1 MWKYNINQQ
10 YSEDVQPDPAR
21 KNALNEKPLPVGK
34 RLIVDV
40 DFTNDLGDTRN
51 QKIVV
56 LSEKGFALTDT
67 VEKFIKQQMDLYEG
81 QDESTMILENAKV
94 IDDYLATL

>member
-1 MWKYNINQQ
+1 MWKYNINKQ
-10 YSEDVQPDPAR
+10 YSEEVQPDPAR

-40 DFTNDLGDTRN
+40 DFTNDLGDVRN

-56 LSEKGFALTDT
+56 LSEKGVPLADT
-67 VEKFIKQQMDLYEG
+67 VQKFISQQMDLYEG
-81 QDESTMILENAKV
+81 QDESTMILENAEV
-94 IDDYLATL
+94 IEEYLATL